1 MQQKF
6 SEDIMNEEE
15 NRKIFSENRDPFK
28 DFEIRMCIICDLE
41 QGGKLTEEEAF
52 KQVKQL
58 YKEFK
63 KYYKENVKD
72 GS

>member
-1 MQQKF
+1 
-6 SEDIMNEEE
+6 MNEEE
-15 NRKIFSENRDPFK
+15 KRHIFSENRDPFK

-41 QGGKLTEEEAF
+41 QGGKLSEEEAF

-63 KYYKENVKD
+63 KYYKEKVKD

>member
-1 MQQKF
+1 
-6 SEDIMNEEE
+6 MNEEE
-15 NRKIFSENRDPFK
+15 NKKIFSENRDPFK

-63 KYYKENVKD
+63 KYYKENIKD

>member
-1 MQQKF
+1 
-6 SEDIMNEEE
+6 MNEEE
-15 NRKIFSENRDPFK
+15 NKKIFSENRDPFK

-52 KQVKQL
+52 RKVKQL

-63 KYYKENVKD
+63 KYYKENMKD

>member
-1 MQQKF
+1 
-6 SEDIMNEEE
+6 MNEE
-15 NRKIFSENRDPFK
+15 NRKIFSENRNPFK
-28 DFEIRMCIICDLE
+28 DFEVRMCIICDLE

-72 GS
+72 DS

>member
-1 MQQKF
+1 
-6 SEDIMNEEE
+6 MNDEE

-41 QGGKLTEEEAF
+41 QGGKLNEEEAF
-52 KQVKQL
+52 KKVKQL

>member
-1 MQQKF
+1 
-6 SEDIMNEEE
+6 MNEEE
-15 NRKIFSENRDPFK
+15 NNKIFSENRDPFK

-52 KQVKQL
+52 RQVKQL

-63 KYYKENVKD
+63 KYYKENMKD

>member
-1 MQQKF
+1 
-6 SEDIMNEEE
+6 MNEEE
-15 NRKIFSENRDPFK
+15 NNKIFSENRDPFK

-52 KQVKQL
+52 KKVKQL

>member
-1 MQQKF
+1 MQPKF
-6 SEDIMNEEE
+6 SESIMNEE

-28 DFEIRMCIICDLE
+28 DCEIRMCIICDLE

-72 GS
+72 DS

>member
-1 MQQKF
+1 
-6 SEDIMNEEE
+6 MNEEE
-15 NRKIFSENRDPFK
+15 NNKIFSENRDPFK

-63 KYYKENVKD
+63 KYYKENIKD

>member
-1 MQQKF
+1 
-6 SEDIMNEEE
+6 MNEEE
-15 NRKIFSENRDPFK
+15 NKKIFSENRDPFK

-52 KQVKQL
+52 KQVKEL

-63 KYYKENVKD
+63 KYYKENMKD

>member
-1 MQQKF
+1 
-6 SEDIMNEEE
+6 MNEEE
-15 NRKIFSENRDPFK
+15 NKKIFSENRDPFK

-52 KQVKQL
+52 RKVKQL

-63 KYYKENVKD
+63 KYYKENMKD
-72 GS
+72 LSLIHI

>member
-1 MQQKF
+1 
-6 SEDIMNEEE
+6 MNEE

-28 DFEIRMCIICDLE
+28 AFEIRMCIICDLE

-72 GS
+72 DS

>member
-1 MQQKF
+1 
-6 SEDIMNEEE
+6 MNEEE
-15 NRKIFSENRDPFK
+15 NNKIFSENRDPFK

-52 KQVKQL
+52 KKVTQL

-63 KYYKENVKD
+63 KYYKENIKD

>member
-41 QGGKLTEEEAF
+41 QGGKLTEEAAF

>member
-1 MQQKF
+1 
-6 SEDIMNEEE
+6 MNEEE
-15 NRKIFSENRDPFK
+15 NKKIFSENRDPFK

-63 KYYKENVKD
+63 KYYKENMKD

>member
-1 MQQKF
+1 
-6 SEDIMNEEE
+6 MNEE

-58 YKEFK
+58 YKELK

-72 GS
+72 DS

>member
-1 MQQKF
+1 
-6 SEDIMNEEE
+6 MNEEE
-15 NRKIFSENRDPFK
+15 NKKIFSENRDPFK

-52 KQVKQL
+52 RQVKQL

-63 KYYKENVKD
+63 KYYKENMKD

>member
-1 MQQKF
+1 MTE
-6 SEDIMNEEE
+6 EDVK
-15 NRKIFSENRDPFK
+15 KIFSEDRDPFK

-52 KQVKQL
+52 KQVKEL

-63 KYYKENVKD
+63 KYYKDNIRDKE
-72 GS
+72 

>member
-1 MQQKF
+1 
-6 SEDIMNEEE
+6 MNEEE
-15 NRKIFSENRDPFK
+15 NNKIFSENRDPFK

-41 QGGKLTEEEAF
+41 QGGKLTEEQAF
-52 KQVKQL
+52 KKVKQL

>member
-1 MQQKF
+1 
-6 SEDIMNEEE
+6 
-15 NRKIFSENRDPFK
+15 
-28 DFEIRMCIICDLE
+28 MCIICDLE

-72 GS
+72 DS